1 MNFLHSTREG
11 WLVAAMQLLDQKFF
25 HANGYTLPDKL
36 SISCG
41 FPRGSKKAIG
51 QCWDPKV
58 TKDGT
63 VHMFICPTIGDG
75 MRVLDITL
83 HEMIHASVGLKCKH
97 RGPFKKMAKEFGLE
111 GKMTATFVTAGT
123 ELHAKLAS
131 IFTELGD
138 YPHSALVSKTM
149 GGGDEGDEDGEDKP
163 KRKVTLISSQNPDF
177 KLVIRRSVIEE
188 YGMPKDPWGEP
199 MFDPENPPEPEA
211 EDPEHRFDA
220 EDEAEDQE

>member
-1 MNFLHSTREG
+1 MNYVHSTREG

-63 VHMFICPTIGDG
+63 VHMFICPTIGEG
-75 MRVLDITL
+75 IRVLDITL
-83 HEMIHASVGLKCKH
+83 HEMIHASVGIKCKH
-97 RGPFKKMAKEFGLE
+97 RGPFKKLAREFGLE
-111 GKMTATFVTAGT
+111 GKLTATFVTPGT
-123 ELHAKLAS
+123 ELHAKLAT
-131 IFTELGD
+131 ILTQLGD
-138 YPHSALVSKTM
+138 YPHSALVNKTP
-149 GGGDEGDEDGEDKP
+149 DVDEDGEDKP
-163 KRKVTLISSQNPDF
+163 KRKVTLISSQNPDY

-199 MFDPENPPEPEA
+199 MFDPENPPEPE
-211 EDPEHRFDA
+211 HRFDA
-220 EDEAEDQE
+220 EDEAGEGE